1 MANANF
7 EERNTQVLGISVDP
21 KPVQTAF
28 SASLGSI
35 PYPVLGDFH
44 PHGAVAQLYGIY
56 NDENGRARRSVI
68 IVDKQGTVRF
78 KQVYASVAELDTADI
93 LAEIDKL

>member
-1 MANANF
+1 MANADF
-7 EERNTQVLGISVDP
+7 EEKDTQVLGISVDP

-35 PYPVLGDFH
+35 PYPILGDFH

>member
-1 MANANF
+1 MANADF